1 MDAEE
6 RENQDDHD
14 DGFGDGSGGAVGCC
28 DVGCCDGAGGDRA
41 GAGCAGL
48 LLPPISA
55 WIRARNFVISGS
67 ASGSACGVEVGARD
81 GD

>member
-14 DGFGDGSGGAVGCC
+14 DGFGDGSGGA
-28 DVGCCDGAGGDRA
+28 VGCCDGAGGDRA

-67 ASGSACGVEVGARD
+67 ASGSACEVEVGAR
-81 GD
+81 GGG